1 MDYTL
6 SYTATHGTIE
16 GVTPQT
22 VDSGT
27 DGAQVMA
34 VPETGYHFEYWSDG
48 VITATRTD
56 TYVERDHTVTA
67 VCSIDL
73 FPLTYTTDGGG
84 SIDGEDLQTVSYGGD
99 GTPVTASPSD
109 GYHFLS
115 WSDGATAAARTDR
128 DVTLAVNVTAGFAND
143 SVTSPIT
150 GTVGGNIS
158 VDDFHEQ
165 LKGLAKMG
173 SIRHG
178 NLGVSAKGSDFI
190 CGAAY
195 NSYIEASAGLH
206 TASLLVGG
214 FRSDMQASFSALT
227 QGMYL
232 GVMAAMDRMLSG
244 MPDVVIPLKLDPLS
258 VVAAVNIPAEFQDT
272 IMRMLPDSLLSSL
285 TRLVNVLGT
294 DTAALAHLVDDPEM
308 FRSEFKDIAAAVDDS
323 LAYPEQLGTLL
334 TANAKALGDS
344 ALRGELNGIQ
354 LMVVNCVS
362 NYLDFLKV
370 MDIPGIIGKLR
381 KAEQCLMK
389 NYGRPRQHF
398 FYPGTSMLMSERF
411 SEIFMLGYNGKVR
424 FSNIT
429 SDRAKI
435 SMMKRIVDK
444 RNILNLYDQG

>member
-1 MDYTL
+1 
-6 SYTATHGTIE
+6 
-16 GVTPQT
+16 
-22 VDSGT
+22 
-27 DGAQVMA
+27 
-34 VPETGYHFEYWSDG
+34 
-48 VITATRTD
+48 
-56 TYVERDHTVTA
+56 
-67 VCSIDL
+67 
-73 FPLTYTTDGGG
+73 
-84 SIDGEDLQTVSYGGD
+84 
-99 GTPVTASPSD
+99 
-109 GYHFLS
+109 
-115 WSDGATAAARTDR
+115 
-128 DVTLAVNVTAGFAND
+128 
-143 SVTSPIT
+143 
-150 GTVGGNIS
+150 
-158 VDDFHEQ
+158 
-165 LKGLAKMG
+165 
-173 SIRHG
+173 
-178 NLGVSAKGSDFI
+178 
-190 CGAAY
+190 
-195 NSYIEASAGLH
+195 
-206 TASLLVGG
+206 
-214 FRSDMQASFSALT
+214 
-227 QGMYL
+227 
-232 GVMAAMDRMLSG
+232 MDRMLSG